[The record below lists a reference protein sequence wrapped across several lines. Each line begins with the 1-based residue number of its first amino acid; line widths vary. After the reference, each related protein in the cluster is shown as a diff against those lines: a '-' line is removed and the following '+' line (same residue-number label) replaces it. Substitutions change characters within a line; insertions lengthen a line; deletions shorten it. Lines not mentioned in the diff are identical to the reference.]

1 MKEESNDLLN
11 QIIKIGKENIY
22 DLEMNSTK
30 FGDIMNNININSRN
44 LPKNQQKTHQK
55 CNTSISNEEFTNQMM
70 KEINTGGLDEIY
82 EILEQDTEESA
93 KKSSSH
99 SRHNTETFDYLRLS
113 NYNKVNNIREF
124 QIDNRKTVDV
134 FDKFHMYEENADDDD
149 DSENNDKNKIYN
161 DEDEGDG
168 DGDGNLGAILGMQ
181 LEKFNKENNNIILN
195 ENTNKLIDNLKREY
209 IYVKTGTKMDFVEE
223 IEGNFFSTK
232 RNYKDLEKYIS
243 KLDDE
248 KKQNDILTQNKK
260 ISKKLIYDIL
270 STKDNIKLYKD
281 LKNFKSTIHLFENN
295 NIFCSTEKGNVL
307 IYNLE
312 EEKKIKELD
321 NPYKDEGKKNVISI
335 TSMDVDDKYIVCS
348 YNNGKI
354 ALFRK
359 GKDKLTKSKL
369 YLTVKDIYSD
379 KIITEIKIYSGK
391 KDRIIFYIINKS
403 GKVFRTKIFKG
414 MIMKIKR
421 LINKN
426 ISINSYNDYPF
437 YNLEI
442 NPFNYKCFGICNFIG
457 VFIYTIKKNESK
469 LLYKKIQ
476 DLNNN
481 YYPNFCFVNSFNET
495 EKSKFMAS
503 INPDSVI
510 LCEINSNFTNVIQ
523 LNKYMLKDPIIKI
536 GIFMNE
542 LVYIFDKSNHITLIN
557 CNSNKHKITQKCIR
571 REDKLNLSDKKN
583 FIPKHIEDLNL
594 YNNIICNSNRNILV
608 NSRLKILL
616 ITPIT
621 LTQCIN
627 KICEKKEN
635 DTWQTLFYLCQQ
647 IYKNK
652 HPIWKKNDYE
662 KCSDLII
669 EKINICLN
677 EILLNKSN
685 DKVVK
690 LKDFVD
696 FLFNVELYDY
706 ITSEKDGLFSK
717 LKDNKLYFY
726 LLEPYILQNKLKN
739 ITLPNLFINKLID
752 FYVKINKK
760 SWLCE
765 LLIHFDIKLLC
776 DKKSA
781 NKAGMT
787 LFDIFDKNNLINIL
801 LYIILKNYD
810 IYKEY
815 TYTTPIINIFL
826 NLIKESKNIKAEA
839 LFNQFN
845 EIISSN
851 NEYNEIVI
859 DNNIEDNKEE
869 KLDNTKINLK
879 NNFIEENRYKDDLL
893 YGNHYLRIKLLWY
906 IYTVLFCRG
915 VSDTNKKKCQD
926 LIDKS
931 LEIIL
936 TPKIYEILEISEN
949 NNNETIKILNLDLE
963 IRFFVNKLF
972 KDELINE
979 FCEINKENILQKIED
994 LVKKGYISY
1003 IAFYLICLKS
1013 YLDDPTLEINK
1024 ETKLNILLF
1033 FMNDNNVEEKY
1044 NETKNENFE
1053 KDLIELLKNI
1063 DSFTFDDRDKII
1075 NSSNNCK
1082 DKFPKLTE
1090 YIINNFKK

>member
-1 MKEESNDLLN
+1 MKEQRSNELLN
-11 QIIKIGKENIY
+11 EIIKIGKENILDF
-22 DLEMNSTK
+22 DLNSTK
-30 FGDIMNNININSRN
+30 FGDIMNNLDKKGIVE
-44 LPKNQQKTHQK
+44 NQKKSHQK

-70 KEINTGGLDEIY
+70 KEINSGGLDEIY
-82 EILEQDTEESA
+82 EILNEQENDESA
-93 KKSSSH
+93 NKSHSH
-99 SRHNTETFDYLRLS
+99 SRHNTETFDYLRFS
-113 NYNKVNNIREF
+113 NYPKANNIKEF
-124 QIDNRKTVDV
+124 QIDDRKTVDV
-134 FDKFHMYEENADDDD
+134 FDKLHVYNNIDD
-149 DSENNDKNKIYN
+149 DSDNDEDNNLNQPYN
-161 DEDEGDG
+161 DEEEGDG
-168 DGDGNLGAILGMQ
+168 DLGTIMGMKLEQFDNENEGIL
-181 LEKFNKENNNIILN
+181 LN
-195 ENTNKLIDNLKREY
+195 ENGKNLVDNLKKDNKY
-209 IYVKTGTKMDFVEE
+209 IKTGTKIDIVEE
-223 IEGNFFSTK
+223 FEGKLFNSK
-232 RNYKDLEKYIS
+232 RTYKELERYIN
-243 KLDDE
+243 KIDE
-248 KKQNDILTQNKK
+248 PGNKNELQNNNKK
-260 ISKKLIYDIL
+260 LSKKIIYDML
-270 STKDNIKLYKD
+270 STTNSIKIYKELANINGVIFVFDK
-281 LKNFKSTIHLFENN
+281 NN
-295 NIFCSTEKGNVL
+295 NIFCSTQKGNIA
-307 IYNLE
+307 IYNLN
-312 EEKKIKELD
+312 EEKKLKELD
-321 NPYKDEGKKNVISI
+321 NPFKEDSKNNIALIITAMSTDE
-335 TSMDVDDKYIVCS
+335 KYIIS
-348 YNNGKI
+348 AYNNGKI
-354 ALFRK
+354 ALYRK
-359 GKDKLTKSKL
+359 GREKINKTKLFMTTKETSSK
-369 YLTVKDIYSD
+369 S
-379 KIITEIKIYSGK
+379 IITEIKIYSEK
-391 KDRIIFYIINKS
+391 KDRIIFYFIDKN
-403 GKVFRTKIFKG
+403 GKIFRAKIYKG
-414 MIMKIKR
+414 MFKNKIKYKH
-421 LINKN
+421 IV
-426 ISINSYNDYPF
+426 INSNNNYQF

-442 NPFNYKCFGICNFIG
+442 NPYSYKCFGICNFKG
-457 VFIYTIKKNESK
+457 VFIYNIKKNENK
-469 LLYKKIQ
+469 LLYNKIQ
-476 DLNNN
+476 DLDIK
-481 YYPNFCFVNSFNET
+481 YFPNFCFVNSLNVK

-510 LCEINSNFTNVIQ
+510 LCEINSNFTNAIQ
-523 LNKYMLKDPIIKI
+523 LNKYMIKDPIIKI
-536 GIFMNE
+536 GVFINE
-542 LVYIFDKSNHITLIN
+542 LVYIFDKANQITLIN
-557 CNSNKHKITQKCIR
+557 CTSETHKITQKCS
-571 REDKLNLSDKKN
+571 EDNTILLDKRS
-583 FIPKHIEDLNL
+583 FRHRHIEELSL
-594 YNNIICNSNRNILV
+594 YQNIFCNTNRNIII
-608 NSRLKILL
+608 NSSKKLLL
-616 ITPIT
+616 ITPLT

-627 KICEKKEN
+627 KICEKN
-635 DTWQTLFYLCQQ
+635 DNNKWNVLFYLCNQ

-652 HPIWKKNDYE
+652 HPIWTKNDYE
-662 KCSDLII
+662 ECSILII
-669 EKINICLN
+669 EKINVCIN
-677 EILLNKSN
+677 EIVSKNINEKIEQ
-685 DKVVK
+685 
-690 LKDFVD
+690 LKNVLE

-706 ITSEKDGLFSK
+706 ITSEKDGLYTK
-717 LKDNKLYFY
+717 LKNDKIYFY

-776 DKKSA
+776 DKKSV

>member
-1 MKEESNDLLN
+1 MKEQRSNELLN
-11 QIIKIGKENIY
+11 EIIKIGKENILDF
-22 DLEMNSTK
+22 DLNSTK
-30 FGDIMNNININSRN
+30 FGDIMNNLDKKGIVE
-44 LPKNQQKTHQK
+44 NQKKSHQK

-70 KEINTGGLDEIY
+70 KEINSGGLDEIY
-82 EILEQDTEESA
+82 EILNEQENDESA
-93 KKSSSH
+93 NKSHSH
-99 SRHNTETFDYLRLS
+99 SRHNTETFDYLRFS
-113 NYNKVNNIREF
+113 NYPKANNIKEF
-124 QIDNRKTVDV
+124 QIDDRKTVDV
-134 FDKFHMYEENADDDD
+134 FDKLHVYNNIDD
-149 DSENNDKNKIYN
+149 DSDNDEDNNLNQPYN
-161 DEDEGDG
+161 DEEEGDG
-168 DGDGNLGAILGMQ
+168 DLGTIMGMKLEQFDNENEGIL
-181 LEKFNKENNNIILN
+181 LN
-195 ENTNKLIDNLKREY
+195 ENGKNLVDNLKKDNKY
-209 IYVKTGTKMDFVEE
+209 IKTGTKIDIVEE
-223 IEGNFFSTK
+223 FEGKLFNSK
-232 RNYKDLEKYIS
+232 RTYKELERYIN
-243 KLDDE
+243 KIDE
-248 KKQNDILTQNKK
+248 PGNKNELQNNNKK
-260 ISKKLIYDIL
+260 LSKKIIYDML
-270 STKDNIKLYKD
+270 STTNSIKIYKELTNINGVIFVFDK
-281 LKNFKSTIHLFENN
+281 NN
-295 NIFCSTEKGNVL
+295 NIFCSTQKGNIA
-307 IYNLE
+307 IYNLN
-312 EEKKIKELD
+312 EEKKLKELD
-321 NPYKDEGKKNVISI
+321 NPFKEDSKNNIALIITAMSTDE
-335 TSMDVDDKYIVCS
+335 KYIIS
-348 YNNGKI
+348 AYNNGKI
-354 ALFRK
+354 ALYRK
-359 GKDKLTKSKL
+359 GREKINKTKLFMTTKETSSK
-369 YLTVKDIYSD
+369 S
-379 KIITEIKIYSGK
+379 IITEIKIYSEK
-391 KDRIIFYIINKS
+391 KDRIIFYFIDKN
-403 GKVFRTKIFKG
+403 GKIFRAKIYKG
-414 MIMKIKR
+414 MFKNKIKYKH
-421 LINKN
+421 IV
-426 ISINSYNDYPF
+426 INSNNNYQF

-442 NPFNYKCFGICNFIG
+442 NPYSYKCFGICNFKG
-457 VFIYTIKKNESK
+457 VFIYNIKKNENK
-469 LLYKKIQ
+469 LLYNKIQ
-476 DLNNN
+476 DLDIK
-481 YYPNFCFVNSFNET
+481 YFPNFCFVNSLNVK

-510 LCEINSNFTNVIQ
+510 LCEINSNFTNAIQ
-523 LNKYMLKDPIIKI
+523 LNKYMIKDPIIKI
-536 GIFMNE
+536 GVFINE
-542 LVYIFDKSNHITLIN
+542 LVYIFDKANQITLIN
-557 CNSNKHKITQKCIR
+557 CTSETHKITQKCS
-571 REDKLNLSDKKN
+571 EDNTILLDKRS
-583 FIPKHIEDLNL
+583 FRHRHIEELSL
-594 YNNIICNSNRNILV
+594 YQNIFCNTNRNIII
-608 NSRLKILL
+608 NSSKKLLL
-616 ITPIT
+616 ITPLT

-627 KICEKKEN
+627 KICEKN
-635 DTWQTLFYLCQQ
+635 DNNKWNVLFYLCNQ

-652 HPIWKKNDYE
+652 HPIWTKNDYE
-662 KCSDLII
+662 ECSILII
-669 EKINICLN
+669 EKINVCIN
-677 EILLNKSN
+677 EIVSKNINEKIEQ
-685 DKVVK
+685 
-690 LKDFVD
+690 LKNVLE

-706 ITSEKDGLFSK
+706 ITSEKDGLYTK
-717 LKDNKLYFY
+717 LKNDKIYFY

-776 DKKSA
+776 DKKSV

-906 IYTVLFCRG
+906 IYTILFCRE
-915 VSDTNKKKCQD
+915 VNDTNKKKCQE

>member
-1 MKEESNDLLN
+1 MKEQRSNELLN
-11 QIIKIGKENIY
+11 EIIKIGKENILDF
-22 DLEMNSTK
+22 DLNSTK
-30 FGDIMNNININSRN
+30 FGDIMNNLDKKGIVE
-44 LPKNQQKTHQK
+44 NQKKSHQK

-70 KEINTGGLDEIY
+70 KEINSGGLDEIY
-82 EILEQDTEESA
+82 EILNEQENDESA
-93 KKSSSH
+93 NKSHSH
-99 SRHNTETFDYLRLS
+99 SRHNTETFDYLRFS
-113 NYNKVNNIREF
+113 NYPKANNIKEF
-124 QIDNRKTVDV
+124 QIDDRKTVDV
-134 FDKFHMYEENADDDD
+134 FDKLHVYNNIDD
-149 DSENNDKNKIYN
+149 DSDNDEDNNLNQPYN
-161 DEDEGDG
+161 DEEEGDG
-168 DGDGNLGAILGMQ
+168 DLGTIMGMKLEQFDNENEGIL
-181 LEKFNKENNNIILN
+181 LN
-195 ENTNKLIDNLKREY
+195 ENGKNLVDNLKKDNKY
-209 IYVKTGTKMDFVEE
+209 IKTGTKIDIVEE
-223 IEGNFFSTK
+223 FEGKLFNSK
-232 RNYKDLEKYIS
+232 RAYKELERYIN
-243 KLDDE
+243 KIDE
-248 KKQNDILTQNKK
+248 PGNKNELQNNNKK
-260 ISKKLIYDIL
+260 LSKKIIYDML
-270 STKDNIKLYKD
+270 STTNSIKIYKELTNINGVIFVFDK
-281 LKNFKSTIHLFENN
+281 NN
-295 NIFCSTEKGNVL
+295 NIFCSTQKGNIA
-307 IYNLE
+307 IYNLN
-312 EEKKIKELD
+312 EEKKLKELD
-321 NPYKDEGKKNVISI
+321 NPFKEDSKNNIALIITAMSTDE
-335 TSMDVDDKYIVCS
+335 KYIIS
-348 YNNGKI
+348 AYNNGKI
-354 ALFRK
+354 ALYRK
-359 GKDKLTKSKL
+359 GREKINKTKLFMTTKETSSK
-369 YLTVKDIYSD
+369 S
-379 KIITEIKIYSGK
+379 IITEIKIYSEK
-391 KDRIIFYIINKS
+391 KDRIIFYFIDKN
-403 GKVFRTKIFKG
+403 GKIFRAKIYKG
-414 MIMKIKR
+414 MFKNKIKYKH
-421 LINKN
+421 IV
-426 ISINSYNDYPF
+426 INSNNNYQF

-442 NPFNYKCFGICNFIG
+442 NPYSYKCFGICNFKG
-457 VFIYTIKKNESK
+457 VFIYNIKKNENK
-469 LLYKKIQ
+469 LLYNKIQ
-476 DLNNN
+476 DLDIK
-481 YYPNFCFVNSFNET
+481 YFPNFCFVNSLNEK

-510 LCEINSNFTNVIQ
+510 LCEINSNFTNAIQ
-523 LNKYMLKDPIIKI
+523 LNKYMIKDPIIKI
-536 GIFMNE
+536 GVFINE
-542 LVYIFDKSNHITLIN
+542 LVYIFDKANQITLIN
-557 CNSNKHKITQKCIR
+557 CTSETHKITQKCS
-571 REDKLNLSDKKN
+571 EDNTILLDKRS
-583 FIPKHIEDLNL
+583 FRHRHIEELSL
-594 YNNIICNSNRNILV
+594 YQNIFCNTNRNIII
-608 NSRLKILL
+608 NSSKKLLL
-616 ITPIT
+616 ITPLT

-627 KICEKKEN
+627 KICEKN
-635 DTWQTLFYLCQQ
+635 DNNKWNVLFYLCNQ

-652 HPIWKKNDYE
+652 HPIWTKNDYE
-662 KCSDLII
+662 ECSILII
-669 EKINICLN
+669 EKINVCIN
-677 EILLNKSN
+677 EIVSKNINEKIEQ
-685 DKVVK
+685 
-690 LKDFVD
+690 LKNVLE

-706 ITSEKDGLFSK
+706 ITSEKDGLYTK
-717 LKDNKLYFY
+717 LKNDKIYFY

-739 ITLPNLFINKLID
+739 IALPNLFINRLID

-979 FCEINKENILQKIED
+979 FCEINKENILQKIEG

>member
-195 ENTNKLIDNLKREY
+195 ENTNKLIDNLKKEY

-403 GKVFRTKIFKG
+403 GKIIRTKIFKG

-635 DTWQTLFYLCQQ
+635 DKWQTLFYLCQQ

-677 EILLNKSN
+677 EILLNKAN

-726 LLEPYILQNKLKN
+726 LLEPYILQNKMKS
-739 ITLPNLFINKLID
+739 ISLPIIFIHKLID
-752 FYVKINKK
+752 FYLDINKK
-760 SWLCE
+760 TWLCE

-776 DKKSA
+776 DKNSI
-781 NKAGMT
+781 NKNGIT
-787 LFDIFDKNNLINIL
+787 LIDVFDKNNLINI
-801 LYIILKNYD
+801 IIYLIIKNYE
-810 IYKEY
+810 IYKDY
-815 TYTTPIINIFL
+815 SYTTPIIDILL
-826 NLIKESKNIKAEA
+826 NLIKESKNLKKGDISNK
-839 LFNQFN
+839 LFQ
-845 EIISSN
+845 ILSN
-851 NEYNEIVI
+851 HNEYNEMEDYDDIINKKEENI
-859 DNNIEDNKEE
+859 DNE
-869 KLDNTKINLK
+869 KKISK
-879 NNFIEENRYKDDLL
+879 KDFIELNRYNDELL
-893 YGNHYLRIKLLWY
+893 FSNYYLRIKIFWY
-906 IYTVLFCRG
+906 IYTILFVKG
-915 VSDTNKKKCQD
+915 INDNNKKKCQE

-931 LEIIL
+931 LEVIL
-936 TPKIYEILEISEN
+936 NPKIYEILELNEK
-949 NNNETIKILNLDLE
+949 NNESLNLDGE
-963 IRFFVNKLF
+963 IRFFINKLF
-972 KDELINE
+972 KDEHINE
-979 FCEINKENILQKIED
+979 FCEINKEDILGKIER
-994 LVKKGYISY
+994 LVKRKYISQIVY
-1003 IAFYLICLKS
+1003 YLICLKS
-1013 YLDDPTLEINK
+1013 LLDDSTLEINK
-1024 ETKLNILLF
+1024 ETKLNMILF
-1033 FMNDNNVEEKY
+1033 FMNKNNYNNYEEIKT
-1044 NETKNENFE
+1044 EKFEN
-1053 KDLIELLKNI
+1053 DLIELLKNI
-1063 DSFTFDDRDKII
+1063 DSFTFEDSDKII
-1075 NSSNNCK
+1075 NTSNLCK
-1082 DKFPKLTE
+1082 DSYPKLYE
-1090 YIINNFKK
+1090 YIVNNFKK

>member
-1 MKEESNDLLN
+1 MKEQRSNELLN
-11 QIIKIGKENIY
+11 EIIKIGKENILDF
-22 DLEMNSTK
+22 DLNSTK
-30 FGDIMNNININSRN
+30 FGDIMNNLDKKGIVE
-44 LPKNQQKTHQK
+44 NQKKSHQK

-70 KEINTGGLDEIY
+70 KEINSGGLDEIY
-82 EILEQDTEESA
+82 EILNEQENDESA
-93 KKSSSH
+93 NKSHSH
-99 SRHNTETFDYLRLS
+99 SRHNTETFDYLRFS
-113 NYNKVNNIREF
+113 NYPKANNIKEF
-124 QIDNRKTVDV
+124 QIDDRKTVDV
-134 FDKFHMYEENADDDD
+134 FDKLHVYNNIDD
-149 DSENNDKNKIYN
+149 DSDNDEDNNLNQPYN
-161 DEDEGDG
+161 DEEEGDG
-168 DGDGNLGAILGMQ
+168 DLGTIMGMKLEQFDNENEGIL
-181 LEKFNKENNNIILN
+181 LN
-195 ENTNKLIDNLKREY
+195 ENGKNLVDNLKKDNKY
-209 IYVKTGTKMDFVEE
+209 IKTGTKIDIVEE
-223 IEGNFFSTK
+223 FEGKLFNSK
-232 RNYKDLEKYIS
+232 RAYKELERYIN
-243 KLDDE
+243 KIDE
-248 KKQNDILTQNKK
+248 PGNKNELQNNNKK
-260 ISKKLIYDIL
+260 LSKKIIYDML
-270 STKDNIKLYKD
+270 STTNSIKIYKELTNINGVIFVFDK
-281 LKNFKSTIHLFENN
+281 NN
-295 NIFCSTEKGNVL
+295 NIFCSTQKGNIA
-307 IYNLE
+307 IYNLN
-312 EEKKIKELD
+312 EEKKLKELD
-321 NPYKDEGKKNVISI
+321 NPFKEDSKNNIALIITAMSTDE
-335 TSMDVDDKYIVCS
+335 KYIIS
-348 YNNGKI
+348 AYNNGKI
-354 ALFRK
+354 ALYRK
-359 GKDKLTKSKL
+359 GREKINKTKLFMTTKETSSK
-369 YLTVKDIYSD
+369 S
-379 KIITEIKIYSGK
+379 IITEIKIYSEK
-391 KDRIIFYIINKS
+391 KDRIIFYFIDKN
-403 GKVFRTKIFKG
+403 GKIFRAKIYKG
-414 MIMKIKR
+414 MFKNKIKYKH
-421 LINKN
+421 IV
-426 ISINSYNDYPF
+426 INSNNNYQF

-442 NPFNYKCFGICNFIG
+442 NPYSYKCFGICNFKG
-457 VFIYTIKKNESK
+457 VFIYNIKKNENK
-469 LLYKKIQ
+469 LLYNKIQ
-476 DLNNN
+476 DLDIK
-481 YYPNFCFVNSFNET
+481 YFPNFCFVNSLNEK

-510 LCEINSNFTNVIQ
+510 LCEINSNFTNAIQ
-523 LNKYMLKDPIIKI
+523 LNKYMIKDPIIKI
-536 GIFMNE
+536 GVFINE
-542 LVYIFDKSNHITLIN
+542 LVYIFDKANQITLIN
-557 CNSNKHKITQKCIR
+557 CTSETHKITQKCS
-571 REDKLNLSDKKN
+571 EDNTILLDKRS
-583 FIPKHIEDLNL
+583 FRHRHIEELSL
-594 YNNIICNSNRNILV
+594 YQNIFCNTNRNIII
-608 NSRLKILL
+608 NSSKKLLL
-616 ITPIT
+616 ITPLT

-627 KICEKKEN
+627 KICEKN
-635 DTWQTLFYLCQQ
+635 DNNKWNVLFYLCNQ

-652 HPIWKKNDYE
+652 HPIWTKNDYE
-662 KCSDLII
+662 ECSILII
-669 EKINICLN
+669 EKINACIN
-677 EILLNKSN
+677 EIVSKNINEKIEQ
-685 DKVVK
+685 
-690 LKDFVD
+690 LKNVLE

-706 ITSEKDGLFSK
+706 ITSEKDGLYTK
-717 LKDNKLYFY
+717 LKNDKIYFY

-739 ITLPNLFINKLID
+739 IALPNLFINRLID

-859 DNNIEDNKEE
+859 DNNIEDKKEE
-869 KLDNTKINLK
+869 KLDNTKIDLK

-979 FCEINKENILQKIED
+979 FCEINKENILQKIEG